1 MVKIFTI
8 PNCPMCEE
16 LKNYMK
22 NSHIDYT
29 ETNVEEDFTA
39 RAKMVSLDIEQMPAI
54 EMNGKIYAQDVESLK
69 NIVTM

>member
-1 MVKIFTI
+1 MIKVFTM

-22 NSHIDYT
+22 NSHIEYT
-29 ETNVEEDFTA
+29 EANVEEDFMA
-39 RAKMVSLDIEQMPAI
+39 RAKMVSLDIEQMPAVEI
-54 EMNGKIYAQDVESLK
+54 NGKIYAQDVESLK

>member
-1 MVKIFTI
+1 MVKMYTI

-29 ETNVEEDFTA
+29 ETNVEEDFMA

-54 EMNGKIYAQDVESLK
+54 EMNGKIYAKDVEELK

>member
-1 MVKIFTI
+1 MIKTYTM

-16 LKNYMK
+16 LKSYMK
-22 NSHIDYT
+22 NSHIQF
-29 ETNVEEDFTA
+29 EEANVEEDFMA

-54 EMNGKIYAQDVESLK
+54 EMNGKVYARNVEELK

>member
-1 MVKIFTI
+1 
-8 PNCPMCEE
+8 
-16 LKNYMK
+16 MK

-29 ETNVEEDFTA
+29 ETNVEEDFMA

-54 EMNGKIYAQDVESLK
+54 EMNGKIYAKDVEELK

>member
-1 MVKIFTI
+1 MVKMYTI

-22 NSHIDYT
+22 SSHIDYT
-29 ETNVEEDFTA
+29 ETNVEEDFKA
-39 RAKMVSLDIEQMPAI
+39 RAIATRFDIEQMPFI
-54 EMNGKIYAQDVESLK
+54 EMDGKIYAKDVEELK

>member
-1 MVKIFTI
+1 MIKTYTI

-22 NSHIDYT
+22 NSHIAYE

-39 RAKMVSLDIEQMPAI
+39 RAKMVSLDIEQMPAV
-54 EMNGKIYAQDVESLK
+54 EVNDKVYSGDVEELK
-69 NIVTM
+69 NIVAM

>member
-1 MVKIFTI
+1 MVKMYTI

-22 NSHIDYT
+22 SSHIDYT
-29 ETNVEEDFTA
+29 ETNVEEDFMA

-54 EMNGKIYAQDVESLK
+54 EMNGKIYAKDVEELK
-69 NIVTM
+69 SIVTM

>member
-1 MVKIFTI
+1 MVKMYTI

-22 NSHIDYT
+22 SSHIDYT
-29 ETNVEEDFTA
+29 ETNVEEDFMA

-54 EMNGKIYAQDVESLK
+54 EMNGKVYARDVEELK